1 MVEQMR
7 EEKERAIQLV
17 SLAMWGAVMLF
28 AVLVVLFYLNIFES
42 EQGKLVG
49 FGLGLLAVMDVFL
62 VRRLIGTMRAS
73 LGNI

>member
-28 AVLVVLFYLNIFES
+28 TVLVVLFYLNIFES